1 MINRRERSD
10 ARTVRRVPLDQATS
24 AQRPISLPTSGTVD
38 DKRHLTAARAISPLE
53 SGDGRPSGN
62 AMTIQ

>member
-1 MINRRERSD
+1 
-10 ARTVRRVPLDQATS
+10 LDQATS